1 MVNARYQILIFCTNS
16 SSEYW
21 FSTSPEVHSGE
32 IPSSDY
38 SSKSLRPFF
47 FFWHFLHILSSFDIF
62 SVLWTEGLELYS
74 KHFCNQGIKSSD
86 CVPWNYQFGFWKSLF
101 LNGRLGLC
109 SRQADPL
116 SLPVLWSSLAAT
128 GRLIGSSEKIRRDVK
143 GKDPLSFFSTQRR
156 YFRSMLGIRITFL
169 FRHTLK

>member
-1 MVNARYQILIFCTNS
+1 MVNVRYQIVIFCTNS
-16 SSEYW
+16 SSEYS

-47 FFWHFLHILSSFDIF
+47 FLRFLHILSSFDIF

-74 KHFCNQGIKSSD
+74 KHFCNQGVKSSD
-86 CVPWNYQFGFWKSLF
+86 YVPWNYQFGFQRSLF

-116 SLPVLWSSLAAT
+116 SLPVLWNSLAAT

-143 GKDPLSFFSTQRR
+143 GKDPCLSFLPKDGT
-156 YFRSMLGIRITFL
+156 LGQCWVL
-169 FRHTLK
+169 G